1 MYKTQRAR
9 SPNVVWKLTL
19 KYESTPVLAEDSTEG
34 RTGSHKSRRE
44 IGRTIRDGIEVV
56 KHRGCRQETSTG
68 KSRIAERVWINC
80 LTRSFQQIRF
90 YNSVLPSTEPDRRL
104 TPFVAPAETSESHH
118 FSFSS
123 ACPSRGRRAWMVYL
137 PYSYHSRLISALP
150 MTDGCPRSGP
160 RGQAEEERIPTPSF
174 PRTR

>member
-80 LTRSFQQIRF
+80 LTRSFQKIRF
-90 YNSVLPSTEPDRRL
+90 YNSVLPSTEP
-104 TPFVAPAETSESHH
+104 
-118 FSFSS
+118 
-123 ACPSRGRRAWMVYL
+123 GRRFI
-137 PYSYHSRLISALP
+137 PCSTRR
-150 MTDGCPRSGP
+150 D
-160 RGQAEEERIPTPSF
+160 ERIPPLFVLVRVPQPRPSCLDGLF
-174 PRTR
+174 ALLIPLPVDFGPPDDGRLSTVRSAGAS